1 MSNLIRLHKVNEIS
15 RDEWLDLRRRGI
27 GGSDA
32 GTVVGLNPWSSR
44 LALYADKKGL
54 LPDKE
59 DNEQMR
65 QGRDLED
72 YVAKRWEEA
81 TGKKVRRENH
91 MLYNDQYPWAYAN
104 IDRVVVGEKAVL
116 ECKTTSVYNKTD
128 FAGGEIPPQYYT
140 QCVHYMAVTG
150 YQTAYLAV
158 LVLNKGFYHFTI
170 ERNQGEIDALMDAE
184 QRFWEEH
191 VVPGIPPE
199 PDGSESAQEVLDRM
213 DRQDGTALLMDQETA
228 FEQLQRVTDEIK
240 FLQEEKDSLR
250 QQIIQ
255 QMGQNNRG
263 QALTWKCSYLPQ
275 TRNSVNGELLR
286 QFYPEA
292 YEKCVKTSSYPVF
305 RARKMKEEKPL

>member
-275 TRNSVNGELLR
+275 TRNSVNRELLK

-305 RARKMKEEKPL
+305 RARKMNEEKPL

>member
-1 MSNLIRLHKVNEIS
+1 MSSLIRLHKVNEIS

-184 QRFWEEH
+184 QCFWEEH

-228 FEQLQRVTDEIK
+228 FEQLQRVTEEIK

-292 YEKCVKTSSYPVF
+292 YEKCVKISSYPVF